1 MSSIITDKSVSAQA
15 KCFYLF
21 IKQVSGEGVSINA
34 VNLSKLSGYSR
45 NTVLSY
51 LKELKSC
58 GYIDMQY
65 VKTVSTRGGAN
76 VVYACTDK

>member
-1 MSSIITDKSVSAQA
+1 MSSIITDKSVSAPA

-21 IKQVSGEGVSINA
+21 IKEVSGEGVSINA

-51 LKELKSC
+51 LKELKAC
-58 GYIDMQY
+58 GYVDMVY
-65 VKTVSTRGGAN
+65 TKSVPTRGGSN